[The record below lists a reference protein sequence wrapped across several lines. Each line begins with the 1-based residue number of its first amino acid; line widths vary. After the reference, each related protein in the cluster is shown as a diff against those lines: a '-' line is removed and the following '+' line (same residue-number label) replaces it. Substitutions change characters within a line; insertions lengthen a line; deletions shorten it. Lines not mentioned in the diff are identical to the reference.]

1 MWDTISVEIQ
11 ILPMTNLESP
21 KGEPL
26 DSSEAVGYQRM
37 DQAFGLSVHSQLQ
50 SIAAETPWQSHDVFW
65 VLGVSNFRP
74 PSSNRFWMFWTQN
87 FRSAIKVDLKA
98 MVYDSISREV

>member
-1 MWDTISVEIQ
+1 MGRKHGQQWWIARSNVGYHLGI
-11 ILPMTNLESP
+11 NSN
-21 KGEPL
+21 PL

-74 PSSNRFWMFWTQN
+74 PSNRFWMFWTPPE
-87 FRSAIKVDLKA
+87 F
-98 MVYDSISREV
+98 